1 MSSRFWRSLPLLLS
15 AFALT
20 HAQEAPKAQPVTGT
34 AEPAKEEQPQGNSKK
49 KGDLAAT
56 LSTQKEARTMR
67 LSIPA
72 PRGLIVD
79 RNGVA
84 LAQNRVVFFLALNFP
99 FMSDATPAKILA
111 FAKEKIDAANQILGK
126 KWSIPDEKLLSH
138 YENRRWLPLVFSIED
153 NISVEL
159 SLEDQKKLKPLLETG
174 ALLLQPA
181 YIRFYPKEDT
191 ACHMLGW
198 TGKTRKLPEGPIMDG
213 DPLFEEMEGRQ
224 GLELS
229 FDAALKGTPGEI
241 NLLFDADGHLLADE
255 VLRRP
260 TPGRTVVTTLDYNLQ
275 RHAENALKKHA
286 RNGGAMVIM
295 DIRNGNILAMASNPG
310 FNPNEFVFGI
320 RDSRWAE
327 LNQDLRAPLLGRA
340 FSSEY
345 PPASTFKLVT
355 ALGAMES
362 GKVTPS
368 TSYYCGTSLLVGDR
382 YFHNHTKNDEGEMNV
397 ITAIKRSCNTW
408 FYQAALDTG
417 ADPITNMALRLGFS
431 ERVGLPIKGEGKGY
445 VPTNADH
452 KILGGEIANISIG
465 QGTVLATP
473 LQVCQCMAAIGDGV
487 VMRQPLLVK
496 QVQTIGEIIV
506 DAYEPKIRRQV
517 NLNPIAREAVVKG
530 MVAVV
535 SGDGGTGRAA
545 GIKQVQIAGKTGT
558 AQWKPAKEQNL
569 AWFTGFLPASQPVLS
584 YSVLYEGRPGERV
597 SGGGIAAPIVNEVF
611 TKYYEGAPADDPLL
625 AAMKDVP
632 QAVAIDEG
640 DLDGGADVPAEVR
653 RAAPRPEAPQPE
665 KKTLGNFFKRLFR
678 RN

>member
-1 MSSRFWRSLPLLLS
+1 MSPRIWRNFFFILS
-15 AFALT
+15 SGALVYG
-20 HAQEAPKAQPVTGT
+20 QEVPKAEVVIGTGPVA
-34 AEPAKEEQPQGNSKK
+34 AESKK
-49 KGDLAAT
+49 KDLAAT

-84 LAQNRVVFFLALNFP
+84 LAQNRVVYYLALNFP
-99 FMSDATPAKILA
+99 FMSKATPDIILS
-111 FAKEKIDAANQILGK
+111 FAKEKISAANKVLGK
-126 KWSIPDEKLLSH
+126 NWSLPDDKLISH
-138 YENRRWLPLVFSIED
+138 YQNRRWLPLVFSIED
-153 NISVEL
+153 GLNVEL
-159 SLEDQKKLKPLLETG
+159 SSEDQKKLKPLLESG
-174 ALLLQPA
+174 SLLMQPA

-191 ACHMLGW
+191 ASHMIGW
-198 TGKTRKLPEGPIMDG
+198 TGKTRRLPEGPIVDG

-224 GLELS
+224 GLELT
-229 FDAALKGTPGEI
+229 FDGALKGTPGEI
-241 NLLFDADGHLLADE
+241 NLLFDADGHLLSDE

-260 TPGRTVVTTLDYNLQ
+260 TPGRTVVTTLDYHLQ

-286 RNGGAMVIM
+286 SNGGAMVVM
-295 DIRNGNILAMASNPG
+295 DIRNGHILAMASNPS

-320 RDSRWAE
+320 KEARWAE
-327 LNQDLRAPLLGRA
+327 LNKDLRAPLLGRA

-355 ALGAMES
+355 ALGALES

-368 TSYYCGTSLLVGDR
+368 SSYYCGTSLLVGDR
-382 YFHNHTKNDEGEMNV
+382 YFHNHNTKTDEGDMNV

-408 FYQAALDTG
+408 FYQAGLDTG
-417 ADPITNMALRLGFS
+417 ADPILNMARRLGFD
-431 ERVGLPIKGEGKGY
+431 ERVGLPIKGEGKGH
-445 VPTNADH
+445 VPSSADH

-465 QGTVLATP
+465 QGSLTATP

-496 QVQTIGEIIV
+496 QVQTISEVIV
-506 DAYEPKIRRQV
+506 DAYEPKIRRQI
-517 NLNPIAREAVVKG
+517 NLNPIARDAVVKG

-535 SGDGGTGRAA
+535 SGSGGTGRAA

-569 AWFTGFLPASQPVLS
+569 AWFTGFLPASQPVLA
-584 YSVLYEGRPGERV
+584 YSVVYEGRPGERV
-597 SGGGIAAPIVNEVF
+597 SGGAIAAPIVNEVF

-632 QAVAIDEG
+632 QAVSIEEG
-640 DLDGGADVPAEVR
+640 ELDANPENPAGNFR
-653 RAAPRPEAPQPE
+653 RVQQQAAPAPE
-665 KKTLGNFFKRLFR
+665 KKTLGNFFKRLFQ